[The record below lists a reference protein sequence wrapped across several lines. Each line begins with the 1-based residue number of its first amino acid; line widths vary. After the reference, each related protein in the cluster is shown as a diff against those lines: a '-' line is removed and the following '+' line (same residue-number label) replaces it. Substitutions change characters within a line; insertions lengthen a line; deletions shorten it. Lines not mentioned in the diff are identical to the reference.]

1 MGFIQLYAAPLA
13 AKAVC
18 CIIDVRADVP
28 PLLGGGLVKIKH
40 LTGWVQG
47 ELHCLW
53 ELWFTV
59 DILGEHWIM
68 SDPDHHPDLSL
79 HNLTLGGKC
88 CSHLPCYSA
97 QLLAHHPS
105 WTSCSSLCWQLTWL
119 SLEIWV
125 CYRFVSI
132 RTSPWLW
139 VLNILISQSRA
150 VKKLI
155 FICGRKSIM

>member
-1 MGFIQLYAAPLA
+1 MDFIQLHSAPLA

-18 CIIDVRADVP
+18 IDVRADVLS
-28 PLLGGGLVKIKH
+28 LLGGGLVKIKH

-47 ELHCLW
+47 ELHCLR

-59 DILGEHWIM
+59 DILGENWIM

-79 HNLTLGGKC
+79 HNLYPWWKVLLPLAFLF
-88 CSHLPCYSA
+88 CSAPGSPSLLN
-97 QLLAHHPS
+97 QLLL
-105 WTSCSSLCWQLTWL
+105 TVLWQLTWL

-125 CYRFVSI
+125 CYRFVSS

-139 VLNILISQSRA
+139 VLNILISQSRT

-155 FICGRKSIM
+155 FICGI